1 MSEDKVRVRFAP
13 SPTGE
18 PHVGNLRTALFNWLF
33 ARRYGGSFVLRVE
46 DTDRDR
52 YVEGAV
58 AAILDSLRWLGLDWD
73 EGPEVE
79 GVYGP
84 YMQSQRLKIYE
95 EIAQKLLDGGFA
107 YRCYCSRERLDQIRK
122 EQQRNNSQL
131 GYDRNCRN
139 LTPQERREHEA
150 QSVVPVVRFKMP
162 LSGETS
168 VQDLIRGEVTWRNE
182 GLDDFIILKSDG
194 YPTYHLANVV
204 DDHLM
209 KISHVLRAEEWLP
222 STPRHLQLYSALE
235 YGPPSFAH
243 LPMILG
249 PDRAKLSKRH
259 GAAAILKY
267 RDDGYLPEAMVN
279 FMVLLGWSLDDKT
292 EIMSREFIMEHFSLE
307 RIGKPGAVFDNEKLE
322 WMNGLYIRQ
331 LPEVELAERMLP
343 VLKAGLPA
351 ECTNVDPE
359 GLMPVIPLVRE
370 RLKTLNDA
378 PEMTKYFF
386 QRDIDYELNAL
397 IQKGMDADS
406 TLQALRQATEVLTS
420 LKDFDTTTIEEALR
434 AACAELGLS
443 GRQFFG
449 ALRVA
454 VTGRTAAPP
463 LFETMEVLGR
473 ERCLERIEKAVDRLA
488 TESRSKLN
496 IPSVSLRLC
505 GL

>member
-1 MSEDKVRVRFAP
+1 MKDKVRVRFAP

-33 ARRYGGSFVLRVE
+33 ARRYGGSFILRVE

-58 AAILDSLRWLGLDWD
+58 AAILESMRWLGLDWD

-79 GVYGP
+79 GAYGP
-84 YMQSQRLKIYE
+84 YMQSQRLEIYE

-122 EQQRNNSQL
+122 EQQCNNSQL
-131 GYDRNCRN
+131 GYDRHCRN
-139 LTPQERREHEA
+139 LTTQERLEHEA
-150 QSVVPVVRFKMP
+150 QSVVPVIRFKMP
-162 LSGETS
+162 LSGETG
-168 VQDLIRGEVTWRNE
+168 VQDLIRGDVTWQNE
-182 GLDDFIILKSDG
+182 VLDDFIILKSDG

-222 STPRHLQLYSALE
+222 STPRHLQLYGALE
-235 YGPPSFAH
+235 YDPPNFAH

-267 RDDGYLPEAMVN
+267 RDEGYLSEAMVN

-292 EIMSREFIMEHFSLE
+292 EIMSREFIREHFSLE
-307 RIGKPGAVFDNEKLE
+307 RIGKAGAIFDNEKLV
-322 WMNGLYIRQ
+322 WMNGVYIRQ
-331 LPEVELAERMLP
+331 LPEAELAERMLP
-343 VLKAGLPA
+343 FLKGGLPE
-351 ECTNVDPE
+351 ECVNVAQE
-359 GLMPVIPLVRE
+359 SLVPVIPLVRE

-378 PEMTKYFF
+378 PEMTQYFF
-386 QRDIDYELNAL
+386 QKHIQYELGAL
-397 IQKGMDADS
+397 IQKGMDVEG
-406 TLQALRQATEVLTS
+406 TLQALQRATEVLTL
-420 LKDFDTTTIEEALR
+420 LKDFDASTIEEALR
-434 AACAELGLS
+434 AAAEELGLS

-473 ERCLERIEKAVDRLA
+473 ERCLERIEGAVGKLA
-488 TESRSKLN
+488 AETQSQ
-496 IPSVSLRLC
+496 
-505 GL
+505 GDD